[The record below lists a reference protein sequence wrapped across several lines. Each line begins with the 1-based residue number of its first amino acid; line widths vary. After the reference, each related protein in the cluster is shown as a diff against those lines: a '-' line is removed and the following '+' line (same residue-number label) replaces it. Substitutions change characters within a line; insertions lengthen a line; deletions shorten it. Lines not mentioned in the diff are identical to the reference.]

1 MGRDSMKISHIAVYV
16 DDLEKMRTFYETY
29 FAAKASTKY
38 HNPRT
43 DLATYFL
50 SFADQARLEIMQ
62 RPDVNEHPDKLM
74 QGYTHLAFSVGD
86 SAAVD
91 ALTAKLAAADYQVAS
106 GPRTTGDGYYESVI
120 LDPEGNQ
127 IEITI

>member
-1 MGRDSMKISHIAVYV
+1 MIYVKISHVAIYV
-16 DDLEKMRTFYETY
+16 DDLEKMRDFYETY
-29 FAAKASTKY
+29 FAAQANTKY

-43 DLATYFL
+43 GLSTYFL
-50 SFADQARLEIMQ
+50 SFADQIRLELMQ
-62 RPDVNEHPDKLM
+62 RPDILEHATKLL
-74 QGYTHLAFSVGD
+74 QGYTHVAFSVGD

-91 ALTAKLAAADYQVAS
+91 ALTTKLAQADYQVIS
-106 GPRTTGDGYYESVI
+106 GPRTTGDGYYESVV